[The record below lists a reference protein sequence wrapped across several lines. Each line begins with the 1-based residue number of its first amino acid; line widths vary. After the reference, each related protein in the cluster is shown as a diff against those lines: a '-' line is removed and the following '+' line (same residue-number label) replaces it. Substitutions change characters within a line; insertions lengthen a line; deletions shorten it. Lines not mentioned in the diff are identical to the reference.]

1 MEYNRLLLSAGGGIF
16 SVAQQAS
23 QAKNV
28 ASVFIGLGGT
38 GVDCLATLRKEINKR
53 LKPDDPTA
61 PIPTYNRIQFLGVD
75 TDIKSKDIIGVT
87 NFFSISMNDIKGTLS
102 NRMAIN
108 ARYDLNWLRSSDIP
122 VADLGLNGAGAI
134 RQVGRM
140 MLMDKSALFV
150 EKLKSKIKAAK
161 EGLGSPQ
168 LNIHIISGI
177 GGGTGSGAFLDV
189 CYLVRSL
196 ASDPAIGK
204 FTSFGYVFLPDV
216 NLTKQIDSLTEALI
230 KRNGY
235 AALQEIDYCMN
246 IEHNG
251 GKFYQ
256 EYAGGRTVAWDQDP
270 VDMCHLIS
278 ATNTSSDTIK
288 NPYKYAQSVVT
299 EYIMDFLIQ
308 PADQEKFGIMSQLS
322 NFTAKVGV
330 ASSSVLR
337 GTNLRYCT
345 LGAAC
350 ATLPLTEIN
359 TYLAS
364 HLFKEFVENTKNI
377 KPNEHDVK
385 QLAIDTLA
393 PTADSVADIYSKL
406 FDEITAGVANLY
418 FEAYD
423 GAYQDLLPDN
433 NGPFINW
440 YAGQE
445 DTKIGQLTLKVESL
459 IKGNDASLIER
470 IKKALKRVICGDGD
484 RTPPKGPRF
493 AYQMLFEGSEF
504 NLSNII
510 SSLIVENEQKL
521 LREQRQLEDLKA
533 CYEES
538 EDIFLERSKRRM
550 LDNDKKRFDDYETD
564 MMNYASAKYSIEVY
578 KRIANLLDT
587 LQRQIRE
594 ENDKFFAIFKRVM
607 ENLSSTFELNSNY
620 LESVD
625 HLDNSDSFY
634 VPMMTID
641 ELKPAMD
648 SAIKAL
654 NFDKMFGS
662 FLNVFFD
669 NVDKWIDEN
678 ENKISKLVTD
688 FFIGTAFE
696 GFANK
701 NITDFLADKYGTT
714 NTTVLSNNIYNDYI
728 TNLASKSQVLFPF
741 DTGLTQVSSLG
752 YIKHIS
758 APTVS
763 AEIQN
768 AANTYIQID
777 SNCEVNSSDLT
788 DRIYMLNTACAFPL
802 GSYAPGTDY
811 EQVYFNSTEGFGN
824 HYYEGERSGG
834 EGKLLKNMIFKDW
847 RKLPPLRPQS
857 IIDMNVPAPERMK
870 EIVRNSRNLYER
882 GKALGFIDEERK
894 IYSLDEKAISVLEEK
909 TAKAAKILEE
919 LDSVSAVELDKILS
933 EIEREKD
940 IKPSYSGYSI
950 YNLGA
955 LDEESQKRIVED
967 YFTYSPVLNIIV
979 QNTLNNND
987 KLQEIIRQFE
997 SIKKEAAVKNLGLM
1011 DKFMPAFFEPFC
1023 AGVFTFE
1030 GINIYYKKV
1039 LTGREELTKL
1049 SEMDEENKFWK
1060 IPVYQ
1065 AFINYQRLSPE
1076 IKDDIK
1082 QDYTAVLKSMD
1093 AEKKAAA
1100 QELATRLG
1108 EQTATWVSI
1117 AESYDEK
1124 KNIIRFIDSLNKSM
1138 QDYLNTIK
1146 YM

>member
-16 SVAQQAS
+16 SVAQQAN

-28 ASVFIGLGGT
+28 ATVFIGLGGT
-38 GVDCLATLRKEINKR
+38 GVDCLATLKTEINKR

-61 PIPTYNRIQFLGVD
+61 PIPSYDHIQFLGVD
-75 TDIKSKDIIGVT
+75 TDIRSKDIIGVT
-87 NFFSISMNDIKGTLS
+87 NFFSISMNDIRGTLS
-102 NRMAIN
+102 NKMAID

-140 MLMDKSALFV
+140 MLMDKSALFL

-177 GGGTGSGAFLDV
+177 GGGTGSGSFLDV

-216 NLTKQIDSLTEALI
+216 NLTKQIDSLTAALI

-246 IEHNG
+246 FDHNG

-256 EYAGGRTVAWDQDP
+256 EYAGGKQVAWDQDP

-308 PADQEKFGIMSQLS
+308 PADQDKFGIMSQLS

-345 LGAAC
+345 LGASC

-364 HLFKEFVENTKNI
+364 HLFKEFVENTKNV
-377 KPNEHDVK
+377 KPNENDVK
-385 QLAIDTLA
+385 QLAIDTIA
-393 PTADSVADIYSKL
+393 PTADSVADIYTKL
-406 FDEITAGVANLY
+406 FDDITSEAANTS

-440 YAGQE
+440 YAAQE
-445 DTKIGQLTLKVESL
+445 DTKVAALTLKVESL
-459 IKGNDASLIER
+459 IKGNDASLIEK
-470 IKKALKRVICGDGD
+470 IKKALKRFICGDGD
-484 RTPPKGPRF
+484 RIAPKGPKF

-504 NLSNII
+504 NLNNII

-521 LREQRQLEDLKA
+521 TREQKQLEELRAYYK
-533 CYEES
+533 ES
-538 EDIFLERSKRRM
+538 EDIFLDRSKRKM
-550 LDNDKKRFDDYETD
+550 FDNDKKRFDDYETD

-620 LESVD
+620 LESMD

-634 VPMMTID
+634 VPMMTIN
-641 ELKPAMD
+641 ELKPAMN

-662 FLNVFFD
+662 FLNMFFD
-669 NVDKWIDEN
+669 HPDKWIDEN

-728 TNLASKSQVLFPF
+728 TELASKSQVLFPF

-768 AANTYIQID
+768 AANSYTQID
-777 SNCEVNSSDLT
+777 ANCEVNSSDLT

-802 GSYAPGTDY
+802 GSYSPGTDY
-811 EQVYFNSTEGFGN
+811 EQVYFNSTDGFGN
-824 HYYEGERSGG
+824 HYYEGERKGG
-834 EGKLLKNMIFKDW
+834 EGKLLKDMIFKDW

-857 IIDMNVPAPERMK
+857 IIDINVPGPERMK
-870 EIVRNSRNLYER
+870 EIVVNARNLYAKGREE
-882 GKALGFIDEERK
+882 GFIDEERK
-894 IYSLDEKAISVLEEK
+894 VYSLDDNLIAALEEK
-909 TAKAAKILEE
+909 VAKAAKILESLDSAAAIE
-919 LDSVSAVELDKILS
+919 LDRLLS
-933 EIEREKD
+933 EIEKEKN
-940 IKPSYSGYSI
+940 IKPEYSGLSI

-955 LDEESQKRIVED
+955 LDEDSQKRIVLD
-967 YFTYSPVLNIIV
+967 YFTYSPVYNVIV
-979 QNTLNNND
+979 QRSLDNKSRLN
-987 KLQEIIRQFE
+987 KIIDQYE
-997 SIKKEAAVKNLGLM
+997 SIRKEAAEKSAGLM
-1011 DKFMPAFFEPFC
+1011 DKFMPAFFEPLF

-1039 LTGREELTKL
+1039 LTGREEITKL
-1049 SEMDEENKFWK
+1049 TEMDDENKFWK

-1076 IKDDIK
+1076 LKEDIK
-1082 QDYTAVLKSMD
+1082 QDYTAVLKNMNS
-1093 AEKKAAA
+1093 EKKTYAD
-1100 QELATRLG
+1100 ELAKRLS

-1117 AESYDEK
+1117 AENYDER
-1124 KNIIRFIDSLNKSM
+1124 KNIIRFIDNLNKSM
-1138 QDYLNTIK
+1138 LDYINTVK
-1146 YM
+1146 FM